1 MKKVINIVKKMFIS
15 IGVFLFS
22 VSTKVLAVID
32 PLYGPPDIG
41 DQGALYGPPR
51 TASSSIP
58 AFWRITR
65 NFVIPIAF
73 LIGVIVY
80 FKKSKSSTKRKII
93 TSIIALILLILI
105 CLGINYLIT
114 NI

>member
-22 VSTKVLAVID
+22 VSTKVLAAIE
-32 PLYGPPDIG
+32 PAYGVRNLEPD
-41 DQGALYGPPR
+41 LYGPPR
-51 TASSSIP
+51 TTNSSIP
-58 AFWRITR
+58 AFWKIARS
-65 NFVIPIAF
+65 FVIPIAF

-93 TSIIALILLILI
+93 TSIIALILLFLI
-105 CLGINYLIT
+105 CFGINYLIT

>member
-1 MKKVINIVKKMFIS
+1 MKKLINMIKKMFS
-15 IGVFLFS
+15 AIGVFLFS
-22 VSTKVLAVID
+22 TSTKVLAAIE
-32 PLYGPPDIG
+32 PAYGVRNLEPD
-41 DQGALYGPPR
+41 LYGPPR

-58 AFWRITR
+58 AFWKITR

-73 LIGVIVY
+73 LIGVIIY

-93 TSIIALILLILI
+93 TIIIALALLILV